1 MVEAET
7 VCLRRLGQKRSG
19 IVRFGRFL
27 ANPRV
32 TTQAL
37 IEGWSTGVSAA
48 VEGRHILAVQDT
60 SEVHFTTTPE
70 RRRGL
75 GPAGKGNAVGL
86 QVHPVLAIDAET
98 GACHGLA
105 GGLVWTRPGKVAVD
119 RSRRAWQDK
128 ESARWRQAAEMAR
141 ATLDTA
147 AQVTVISDREADLY
161 AVWSTPATASFHL
174 LTRAHRDRPLADGGS
189 LFGAVAAWPEAGRR
203 PMAVRARMD
212 RPAREA
218 QLSLRFG
225 SVTVRKPATSR
236 DADLPESLTLRL
248 VEVAE
253 INPPPGTAP
262 LLWRLLTTH
271 DLADAD
277 AAWKIAEWYAQRW
290 HIEQLFRTLKSQGL
304 CLEDSQV
311 EDAERLVKLAAIAT
325 RAACII
331 MQLVQARDGLTNQR
345 ADLVFTEPEI
355 AALAALLP
363 TLEGKTAKQK
373 CPHTHGT
380 LAWAAW
386 IVGRLGGWDGY
397 ARSRPPGPITM
408 RRGLDTF
415 KAIALGFA
423 LGKA

>member
-7 VCLRRLGQKRSG
+7 VCLRRLGQSRSG

-32 TTQAL
+32 TAQAL
-37 IEGWSTGVSAA
+37 IEGWSTGVAAA
-48 VEGRHILAVQDT
+48 VAGRHILAVQDT
-60 SEVHFTTTPE
+60 CEVHFATSPE
-70 RRRGL
+70 HRRGL
-75 GPAGKGNAVGL
+75 GPAGKGNALGL
-86 QVHPVLAIDAET
+86 QVHPVLAIDADT

-105 GGLVWTRPGKVAVD
+105 GGLVW
-119 RSRRAWQDK
+119 SRRGMTAIDHRRRGWQDK

-141 ATLDTA
+141 TSLETA

-161 AVWSTPATASFHL
+161 AMWSMPATDSFHL
-174 LTRAHRDRPLADGGS
+174 LARAYQDRSLADGGS
-189 LFGAVAAWPEAGRR
+189 LFGAVTAWPEAGRR
-203 PMAVRARMD
+203 RMSVRARMD
-212 RPAREA
+212 RPARDA
-218 QLSLRFG
+218 QLTLRFG
-225 SVTVRKPATSR
+225 SVTVRKPTTSR
-236 DADLPESLTLRL
+236 DADLPDSVTLRL

-253 INPPPGTAP
+253 INPPSDTEP

-277 AAWKIAEWYAQRW
+277 AAWKVAEWYAQRW

-325 RAACII
+325 RAACIV
-331 MQLVQARDGLTNQR
+331 MQLVQARHGLTNQQ
-345 ADLVFTEPEI
+345 ADLIFTEPDI

-373 CPHTHGT
+373 CPHAPGT

-386 IVGRLGGWDGY
+386 IIGRLGGWDGY

-415 KAIALGFA
+415 KAVALGFA
-423 LGKA
+423 LEKV